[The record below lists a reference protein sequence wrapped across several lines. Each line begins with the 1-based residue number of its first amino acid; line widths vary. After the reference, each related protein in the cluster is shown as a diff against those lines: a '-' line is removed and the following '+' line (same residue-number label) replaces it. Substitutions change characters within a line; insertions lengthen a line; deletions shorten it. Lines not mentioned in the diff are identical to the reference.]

1 MKISDAGI
9 AFIRQEEGE
18 CLKAYADSWGIPT
31 VGVGHTGLVIGI
43 PVSVGMHITQEQA
56 AELLRRD
63 LSSVDEQIN
72 QRVTTSLNQHQ
83 YDALC
88 SLVFNI
94 GIGAF
99 AHSTVLHK
107 LITSDYAAAADTSLM
122 WCRAGQEPQRL
133 LPRRQRERTLFMHSE
148 VL

>member
-18 CLKAYADSWGIPT
+18 RLKGYADSRGIPT
-31 VGVGHTGLVIGI
+31 IGIGHTGMVKGM
-43 PVSVGMHITQEQA
+43 PVSVGMLITPEQS
-56 AELLRRD
+56 AELLRQD
-63 LSSVDEQIN
+63 LAKVEQLIN
-72 QRVTTSLNQHQ
+72 HRVAVPLTQYQ

-94 GIGAF
+94 GTEAF
-99 AHSTVLHK
+99 AHSTVLQK
-107 LITSDYAAAADTSLM
+107 LNTSDYLAAAETILM

-133 LPRRQRERTLFMHSE
+133 LARRQRERTLF
-148 VL
+148 LTF